1 MKTNVDPKFVG
12 LEVLK
17 QKHAKTLA
25 EFRAWAEAG
34 DWASFHRSHYD
45 WWMFPIDEPSGFGF
59 ACTVFEK
66 EIEELGEDKQYLG
79 DLQEGALL
87 LGQSW
92 GWDLMKRAPVPH
104 PGPNQRWQ
112 NWPIRLYKATKCM
125 QLFKMDEAYGSLR
138 QYGRGLLAQGIS
150 FEYSRDLTWLFR

>member
-45 WWMFPIDEPSGFGF
+45 WWMFPIDEPSGFGL
-59 ACTVFEK
+59 AYTVFEE
-66 EIEELGEDKQYLG
+66 EIEELREDKQYLG

-125 QLFKMDEAYGSLR
+125 KLFKMDEAYGSLR